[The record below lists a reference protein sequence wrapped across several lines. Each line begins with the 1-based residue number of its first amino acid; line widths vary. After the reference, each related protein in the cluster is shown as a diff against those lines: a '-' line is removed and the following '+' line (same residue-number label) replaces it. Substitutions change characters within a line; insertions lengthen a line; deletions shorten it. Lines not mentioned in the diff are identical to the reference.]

1 MDRRSVVKNLG
12 LIVGGAVLLP
22 SCMHKDGTSYVQL
35 KFIEIKEDQQ
45 KLIAEIC
52 ETIIP
57 RTHKPGAK
65 NLDIPAFVL
74 KIVDDCFDKKSQT
87 EFLTGLKKFDD
98 FVKNKKGS
106 SFMDLK
112 VKDRET
118 VLTGIEND
126 GKAKKLTKPDDAD
139 VYNFYTVLKQ
149 QTIFG
154 YTTSKFFMTK
164 EIVYELVPGRYNAH
178 FPVKSTQTV

>member
-1 MDRRSVVKNLG
+1 MNRRSVLKNLG
-12 LIVGGAVLLP
+12 VIVGGAVLLP

-35 KFIEIKEDQQ
+35 KYIDVKEDQQ

-74 KIVDDCFDKKSQT
+74 KLVDDCFDKKSQA
-87 EFLTGLKKFDD
+87 EFLKGLGKFDD
-98 FVKNKKGS
+98 FVKNKKRN
-106 SFMDLK
+106 SFMDLN

-118 VLTGIEND
+118 LLTAIEND
-126 GKAKKLTKPDDAD
+126 GKAKKLTNPDDAD

-164 EIVYELVPGRYNAH
+164 EIVYELVPGRYNPH
-178 FPVKSTQTV
+178 FPVKSSQSV

>member
-1 MDRRSVVKNLG
+1 MNRRSVLKNLG
-12 LIVGGAVLLP
+12 IIVGGAVLLP
-22 SCMHKDGTSYVQL
+22 SCLHKDGASYVQL
-35 KFIEIKEDQQ
+35 KYIEIKEDQQ

-65 NLDIPAFVL
+65 NLDIPAFVI

-87 EFLTGLKKFDD
+87 EFLKGLGKFDD
-98 FVKNKKGS
+98 FVKKKKGNGFTGLS
-106 SFMDLK
+106 
-112 VKDRET
+112 VKDQEA
-118 VLTGIEND
+118 VLIGIETD

-178 FPVKSTQTV
+178 FPVKSSQVI

>member
-1 MDRRSVVKNLG
+1 MERRSVLKNLG
-12 LIVGGAVLLP
+12 LIVGGAMLLP
-22 SCMHKDGTSYVQL
+22 SCVHKGGSSYVQL
-35 KFIEIKEDQQ
+35 KYIEIKEDQQ
-45 KLIAEIC
+45 NLVAEIC

-74 KIVDDCFDKKSQT
+74 KLVDDCFDKKAQG

-98 FVKNKKGS
+98 FVKTKYGS
-106 SFMDLK
+106 NFRDLSK
-112 VKDRET
+112 KDREAA
-118 VLTGIEND
+118 LIWIEKE
-126 GKAKKLTKPDDAD
+126 GWAKKQKTQDETD
-139 VYNFYTVLKQ
+139 VENFYSTLKQ

-178 FPVKSTQTV
+178 FPVKSSQTV

>member
-1 MDRRSVVKNLG
+1 MDRRSVLKNLS

-22 SCMHKDGTSYVQL
+22 SCMHKDGSSYVQL
-35 KFIEIKEDQQ
+35 KYIEIKEDQQ

-74 KIVDDCFDKKSQT
+74 KIVDDCFDKKSQA
-87 EFLTGLKKFDD
+87 EFIKGLGEFGD
-98 FVKNKKGS
+98 FVKSKKGS
-106 SFMDLK
+106 SFMDLSK
-112 VKDRET
+112 KDREA

-126 GKAKKLTKPDDAD
+126 GKAKKLNKPDEAD

-164 EIVYELVPGRYNAH
+164 EIVYELVPGRYNPH
-178 FPVKSTQTV
+178 FPVKTQQA